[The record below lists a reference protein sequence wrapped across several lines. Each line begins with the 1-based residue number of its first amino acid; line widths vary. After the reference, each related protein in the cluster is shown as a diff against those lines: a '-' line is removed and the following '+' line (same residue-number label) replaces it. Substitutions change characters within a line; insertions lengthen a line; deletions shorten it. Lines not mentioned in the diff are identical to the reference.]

1 MHVFFSPLSDASGLL
16 FPPCLC
22 QPLSSHST
30 ASKCSEY
37 DVPNLSKSQIKHH
50 HVGHRRAVFIS
61 RACPSRTDHLQDE
74 LPFLYSKTLR
84 RIRKPGILL
93 GKTLCKVYVYD
104 TTAKSLTQ
112 DTVTPNQLK
121 KRKKRNKQNHN
132 VLAQSLKSPTNCSLL
147 PLPQH
152 LSLLSKFLST
162 VSQSS
167 FTFVLY
173 GYKHL
178 TLIHAL
184 IRCFYSCPP
193 CALQR
198 LLQVRNQQPE
208 AEDTNPHSRCDFHS
222 RH

>member
-121 KRKKRNKQNHN
+121 KRKKTKQTKPQCFG
-132 VLAQSLKSPTNCSLL
+132 LEPEITYQLFSSSPTTTL
-147 PLPQH
+147 
-152 LSLLSKFLST
+152 
-162 VSQSS
+162 VSAFQVSINS
-167 FTFVLY
+167 FTKQF
-173 GYKHL
+173 HL
-178 TLIHAL
+178 
-184 IRCFYSCPP
+184 CSV
-193 CALQR
+193 R
-198 LLQVRNQQPE
+198 L
-208 AEDTNPHSRCDFHS
+208 
-222 RH
+222 